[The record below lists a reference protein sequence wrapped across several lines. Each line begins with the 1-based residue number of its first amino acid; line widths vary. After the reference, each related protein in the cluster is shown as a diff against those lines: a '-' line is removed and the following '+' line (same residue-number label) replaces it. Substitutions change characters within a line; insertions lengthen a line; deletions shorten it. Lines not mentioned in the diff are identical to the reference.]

1 MLDNIFGKKIKDKY
15 FGDMKI
21 TKDKVTNRLTLTK
34 TVDFGPYKKIDLYLE
49 NQISESTTTQFK
61 LFILLI
67 DNYPKIVKAS
77 NEKYFDNYKKDLF
90 ADFDIEYIVINDKD
104 TNWELWLTKK
114 GGFENC
120 VIEFDSLDIQ
130 GLSFQA

>member
-1 MLDNIFGKKIKDKY
+1 MITDKN

-21 TKDKVTNRLTLTK
+21 TKDKGSNTFTLSK

-49 NQISESTTTQFK
+49 NQDPESTTDQFK
-61 LFILLI
+61 LFNLLT
-67 DNYPKIVKAS
+67 DNSQKIIKAS
-77 NEKYFDNYKKDLF
+77 DDKYFDNYKKDLF
-90 ADFDIEYIVINDKD
+90 ADFDLDFISLNDKD

-120 VIEFDSLDIQ
+120 VVEFDNLDIQ
-130 GLSFQA
+130 AISFQA